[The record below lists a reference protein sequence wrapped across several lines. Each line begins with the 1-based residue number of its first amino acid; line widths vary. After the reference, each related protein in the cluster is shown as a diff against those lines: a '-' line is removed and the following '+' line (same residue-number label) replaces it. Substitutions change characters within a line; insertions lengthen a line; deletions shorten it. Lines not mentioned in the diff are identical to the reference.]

1 MMEQRKEF
9 LRKCQFPLASALAF
23 APVPQLIYVAVEPK
37 LVPLFWVL
45 PLVYFLLSLLNFRIP
60 GKFRM
65 LYGIGAS
72 LVIGAVGAAAWLFV
86 PNFFPGLLL
95 LLAPIAY
102 IVVMM
107 LTLPMAGWGLDK
119 ELPPFWLYCGFAT
132 HMGTYVV
139 KFLLKAAWGINWDA
153 INPCLSI
160 TFFGMAIL
168 VMLSLTRVNLN
179 NSANGRQKPSALMQ
193 QKNLI
198 FTVIFFALAMLIAL
212 IPSIYEVIDAFVSWL
227 GDTIK
232 KLIESIQIDNVIND
246 MGGSGPP
253 PTPEN
258 HEGRA
263 DWLTSLLNALFLL
276 CGVVIMLFCLRAI
289 IPPIIKRILAFFR
302 KLRQGLT
309 SYANSVSEDYIDEVT
324 DLTPAAAKKKAPR
337 LSASEER
344 SLPPAER
351 IRYRYR
357 RLKARH
363 PEWES
368 GSTAREN
375 LPEKAAPL
383 YEKARYSSHPI
394 TEDEAGSFKSNTRRV

>member
-1 MMEQRKEF
+1 MTEQRKEF
-9 LRKCQFPLASALAF
+9 LRKCQFPLAAALAF
-23 APVPQLIYVAVEPK
+23 APVPQLIYVAIEPK

-45 PLVYFLLSLLNFRIP
+45 PLVYLLLSLLNFRIP

-86 PNFFPGLLL
+86 PNIFPGLLL
-95 LLAPIAY
+95 LIAPIAY

-107 LTLPMAGWGLDK
+107 LTLPMAGWGTDK

-132 HMGTYVV
+132 HMGTYVF

-160 TFFGMAIL
+160 TFFAMAIL

-198 FTVIFFALAMLIAL
+198 FTVLFFVVAMLIAL
-212 IPSIYEVIDAFVSWL
+212 IPSIYEVIDAFVDWL
-227 GDTIK
+227 GKAIK
-232 KLIESIQIDNVIND
+232 ELIENIKIDNVVND

-258 HEGRA
+258 HEGGA
-263 DWLTSLLNALFLL
+263 DWLASLLNALFLL
-276 CGVVIMLFCLRAI
+276 CGALIILFCLRAI
-289 IPPIIKRILAFFR
+289 IPPIIKRIQAFFR
-302 KLRQGLT
+302 NLRKGLT
-309 SYANSVSEDYIDEVT
+309 SYATSVSEDYIDEVT

-337 LSASEER
+337 LSSSEER
-344 SLPPAER
+344 ALPPAER

-375 LPEKAAPL
+375 LSDKAAPL
-383 YEKARYSSHPI
+383 YEKARYSTHPI
-394 TEDEAGSFKSNTRRV
+394 TEEDADTFKANTRRV